1 MNELQNKVVKTT
13 CPYCGVG
20 CGVLASL
27 DDSGVVSIEGDPDHP
42 ANYGRLCSK
51 GTALG
56 ETVNLQNRLLYPEIK
71 GEQVSWDQALG
82 TVSGC
87 FSEIIAEHGADAV
100 AFYVSGQLL
109 TEDYYVANKL
119 MKGFIG
125 SANIDT
131 NSRLCMSSAV
141 AAYKRA
147 FGEDCVPCSYDD
159 LDQANLIVLTGS
171 NAAWCHPV
179 LFQRMVRAKEIN
191 PKLKIINIDPRETQ
205 TTSAADI
212 QLSLKPGTDA
222 ILFNGLLNYLNESG
236 DKDNFFVEHSTNGVE
251 EALEA
256 AKVSAEFI
264 SVVAEQCELKELD
277 VLSFYKL
284 FSETEKV
291 VTVFSQGINQSSSGV
306 DKGNAIINC
315 HLFTGRI
322 GRPGMGPFSFTGQ
335 PNAMGGREVGGLA
348 NQLAAHMEL
357 DNPDDCDRV
366 QRFWDSPVIANKQ
379 GLKAVDMFDAMEQGK
394 IKAVWIMA
402 TNPVVSMPDTE
413 RVKAA
418 LEKCELVVVSD
429 CVRETDTTKVADIL
443 LPAFTWGENDGTVT
457 NSDRHI
463 SRRRP
468 FLPQPGQARA
478 DWDIITEVAHLMGF
492 GEHFPYHSVTSIFR
506 EHAALSAFEN
516 ESEIRNTTKPKSRR
530 LFNISAL
537 RNISYQEYEDF
548 PVRAWPIAADAS
560 KGTKRLFEDRKF
572 STDDG
577 KARFISVN
585 PRLPKYQPNKEFPLI
600 LNTGRVRDHWHTM
613 TRTGGSARL
622 SSHIYEPFVE
632 INSLDAVQFG
642 LNDGALAKLN
652 SPLKTSVLARIQ
664 ISDKQ
669 QRGSVF
675 LPIHW
680 NNQYSSHGKVGDL
693 IPSVV
698 DPISGQPESKH
709 GIVNMEPC
717 DFAWHGFV
725 LSTKSERV
733 KLEYA
738 DYWVRS
744 KNKGLWR
751 FELAGNQ
758 QPEEWAKRAHTL
770 LGVNFG
776 YENWIEFFDKSQN
789 IYRAAQFEG
798 NRLINCVFISP
809 NEKLPERDWLISL
822 FEKEELSKLER
833 ASLLS
838 GRPPSNQEDKG
849 RIVCACF
856 HVGEKTILKSIKD
869 KNLNSVEQIGECTQ
883 AGTNCGSC
891 RPELRSFLEK
901 DKV

>member
-1 MNELQNKVVKTT
+1 MNELQNKTVKTT

-27 DDSGVVSIEGDPDHP
+27 DEEGVVSIEGDPDHP

-51 GTALG
+51 GMALG
-56 ETVNLQNRLLYPEIK
+56 ETIRLQNRLLYPEIK
-71 GEQVSWDQALG
+71 GEQVSWDQALS
-82 TVSGC
+82 TVSGR

-147 FGEDCVPCSYDD
+147 FGEDCVPCSYED
-159 LDQANLIVLTGS
+159 LNKANLIILTGS

-179 LFQRMVRAKEIN
+179 LFQRIVRAKKEN
-191 PKLKIINIDPRETQ
+191 PALKVINIDPRETQ

-222 ILFNGLLNYLNESG
+222 ILFNGLLNYLNES
-236 DKDNFFVEHSTNGVE
+236 DAQDSYFTNSSTNGIE
-251 EALEA
+251 EALYA
-256 AKVSAEFI
+256 ANESAASIE
-264 SVVAEQCELKELD
+264 SVADQCELDKKDVKE
-277 VLSFYKL
+277 FYKL
-284 FSETEKV
+284 FSDTEKV

-348 NQLAAHMEL
+348 NQLAAHMDLE
-357 DNPDDCDRV
+357 NPEHCDRV

-379 GLKAVDMFDAMEQGK
+379 GLKAVDLFDAIEQGK
-394 IKAVWIMA
+394 VKAVWIMA
-402 TNPVVSMPDTE
+402 TNPVVSMPDADK
-413 RVKAA
+413 VKVA

-429 CVRETDTTKVADIL
+429 CVRETDTAKVADIL
-443 LPAFTWGENDGTVT
+443 LPALTWGENNGTVT

-463 SRRRP
+463 SRRRS
-468 FLPQPGQARA
+468 FLPLPGQAKA

-492 GEHFPYHSVTSIFR
+492 GEHFTYNSATDIFR

-516 ESEIRNTTKPKSRR
+516 ESTDESSR
-530 LFNISAL
+530 LFNIGAL
-537 RNISYQEYEDF
+537 ENISYQEYEEF
-548 PVRAWPIAADAS
+548 PVRAWPITSDS
-560 KGTKRLFEDRKF
+560 PKGTQRLFSDRKF
-572 STDDG
+572 STPNG
-577 KARFISVN
+577 KAKFIGVI
-585 PRLPKYQPNKEFPLI
+585 PKGPAVVVTKEFPLI

-613 TRTGGSARL
+613 TRTGSSPRL
-622 SSHIYEPFVE
+622 SSHIYEPYADV
-632 INSLDAVQFG
+632 NPLDALQFG
-642 LNDGALAKLN
+642 LNNRSLARVN
-652 SPLKTSVLARIQ
+652 SPLSTSVLVRVQ
-664 ISDKQ
+664 YSDKQ
-669 QRGSVF
+669 KRGSIF

-680 NNQYSSHGKVGDL
+680 SDQFSSQAIVGAL
-693 IPSVV
+693 IPSIV

-709 GIVNMEPC
+709 GIVNIEPC
-717 DFAWHGFV
+717 DFVWHGFV
-725 LSTKSERV
+725 LTSTPEKL

-738 DYWVRS
+738 DYWARAR
-744 KNKGLWR
+744 NKGLWR
-751 FELAGNQ
+751 YEIAGIQ
-758 QPEEWAKRAHTL
+758 QPEEWAQRAHNL
-770 LGVNFG
+770 LGVG
-776 YENWIEFFDKSQN
+776 VEGDNWIEFYDSAKN
-789 IYRAAQFEG
+789 TYRAAQFKG
-798 NRLINCVFISP
+798 TRLINCVFIGP
-809 NEKLPERDWLISL
+809 NEKLPQRDWIISL
-822 FEKEELSKLER
+822 FQKEELSKNER

-838 GRPPSNQEDKG
+838 GKPPSDQEDTG
-849 RIVCACF
+849 RTVCACF
-856 HVGEKTILKSIKD
+856 HVGENTILKSIKD
-869 KNLNSVEQIGECTQ
+869 KGLSSVEQISECTR

-891 RPELRSFLEK
+891 LPELRGILAPHMAS
-901 DKV
+901 

>member
-27 DDSGVVSIEGDPDHP
+27 DEGGVVSIKGDPDHP

-51 GTALG
+51 GAALG
-56 ETVNLQNRLLYPEIK
+56 ETVNLQDRLLYPEIK
-71 GEQVSWDQALG
+71 GQQVSWEQALS
-82 TVSGC
+82 TVSGR
-87 FSEIIAEHGADAV
+87 FSEIVKEHGADAV

-147 FGEDCVPCSYDD
+147 FGEDCVPCTYED

-179 LFQRMVRAKEIN
+179 LFQRIVRAKETN
-191 PKLKIINIDPRETQ
+191 PHLKVINIDPRETQ

-222 ILFNGLLNYLNESG
+222 ILFNGLLNFLNEL
-236 DKDNFFVEHSTNGVE
+236 DVEDSYFTHNSTNGLE
-251 EALEA
+251 EALET
-256 AKVSAEFI
+256 AKATVQSLKT
-264 SVVAEQCELKELD
+264 VAEECMLEEQD
-277 VLSFYKL
+277 VRDFYTL
-284 FSETEKV
+284 FANTEKV

-348 NQLAAHMEL
+348 NQLAAHMDLESTE
-357 DNPDDCDRV
+357 DCDRV
-366 QRFWDSPVIANKQ
+366 QRFWNSPVIANKQ
-379 GLKAVDMFDAMEQGK
+379 GLKAVDLFDSIEQGK

-402 TNPVVSMPDTE
+402 TNPVVSMPESE

-418 LEKCELVVVSD
+418 LEKCKLVVVSD
-429 CVRETDTTKVADIL
+429 CVRETETAKVADIL
-443 LPAFTWGENDGTVT
+443 LPALTWGENNGTVT

-463 SRRRP
+463 SRRRS
-468 FLPQPGQARA
+468 FLPQPGQAKA
-478 DWDIITEVAHLMGF
+478 DWDIITEIAHLMGF
-492 GEHFPYHSVTSIFR
+492 GEHFPYHHVTDIFR

-516 ESEIRNTTKPKSRR
+516 DVTTSSHR
-530 LFNISAL
+530 LFNIGAL
-537 RNISYQEYEDF
+537 KDITYQEYEDLVIK
-548 PVRAWPIAADAS
+548 PWPITEEFPQ
-560 KGTKRLFEDRKF
+560 GTKRLFTDRKF
-572 STDDG
+572 STANG
-577 KARFISVN
+577 KAKFISVI
-585 PRLPKYQPNKEFPLI
+585 PRMPKLKTNKEFPLT

-622 SSHIYEPFVE
+622 SSHIYEPYVE
-632 INSLDAVQFG
+632 VNLLDAMQFG
-642 LNDGALAKLN
+642 LIDGALANVN
-652 SPLKTSVLARIQ
+652 STLKTSVLARIHH
-664 ISDKQ
+664 SSKQ

-680 NNQYSSHGKVGDL
+680 NNQYSGQSRVGDL
-693 IPSVV
+693 IPAVV

-709 GIVNMEPC
+709 AIVNIEQC
-717 DFAWHGFV
+717 NFTWHGFV
-725 LSTKSERV
+725 LTTTPKKV
-733 KLEYA
+733 KLEFA
-738 DYWVRS
+738 DYWVRAKS
-744 KNKGLWR
+744 IGLWR
-751 FELAGNQ
+751 YELAGHQ
-758 QPEEWAKRAHTL
+758 QPEEWTKRAHTL
-770 LGVNFG
+770 LSAGTED
-776 YENWIEFFDKSQN
+776 ENWIEFYDKAN
-789 IYRAAQFEG
+789 NTYRAAQFKG
-798 NRLINCVFISP
+798 NKLINCVFISAS
-809 NEKLPERDWLISL
+809 EKLPQRDWLISL
-822 FEKEELSKLER
+822 FQKDKLSKGER

-838 GRPPSNQEDKG
+838 GKPPTDQEVTG
-849 RIVCACF
+849 RIICACF
-856 HVGEKTILKSIKD
+856 NVGEKTILNSIKENGLTTVD
-869 KNLNSVEQIGECTQ
+869 QIGECTQ

-891 RPELRSFLEK
+891 KSELQGILLNKNS
-901 DKV
+901 

>member
-27 DDSGVVSIEGDPDHP
+27 DEGGVVSIKGDPDHP
-42 ANYGRLCSK
+42 ANDGRLCSK
-51 GTALG
+51 GAALG
-56 ETVNLQNRLLYPEIK
+56 ETVNLQDRLLYPEIK
-71 GEQVSWDQALG
+71 GQQVSWEQALS
-82 TVSGC
+82 TVSGR
-87 FSEIIAEHGADAV
+87 FSEIIKEHGADAV

-147 FGEDCVPCSYDD
+147 FGEDCVPCTYED

-179 LFQRMVRAKEIN
+179 LFQRIVRAKETN
-191 PKLKIINIDPRETQ
+191 PHLKVINIDPRETQ

-222 ILFNGLLNYLNESG
+222 ILFNGLLNFLNEL
-236 DKDNFFVEHSTNGVE
+236 DVEDSYFTHNSTNGLE
-251 EALEA
+251 EALET
-256 AKVSAEFI
+256 AKATVQSLKT
-264 SVVAEQCELKELD
+264 VAEECMLEEQD
-277 VLSFYKL
+277 VRDFYTL
-284 FSETEKV
+284 FANTEKV

-348 NQLAAHMEL
+348 NQLAAHMDLESTE
-357 DNPDDCDRV
+357 DCDRV
-366 QRFWDSPVIANKQ
+366 QRFWNSPVIANKQ
-379 GLKAVDMFDAMEQGK
+379 GLKAVDLFDSIEQGK

-402 TNPVVSMPDTE
+402 TNPVVSMPESE

-418 LEKCELVVVSD
+418 LEKCKLVVVSD
-429 CVRETDTTKVADIL
+429 CVRETETAKVADIL
-443 LPAFTWGENDGTVT
+443 LPALTWGENNGTVT

-463 SRRRP
+463 SRRRS
-468 FLPQPGQARA
+468 FLPQPGQAKA
-478 DWDIITEVAHLMGF
+478 DWDIITEIAHLMGF
-492 GEHFPYHSVTSIFR
+492 GEHFPYHHVTDIFR

-516 ESEIRNTTKPKSRR
+516 DVTTSSHR
-530 LFNISAL
+530 LFNIGAL
-537 RNISYQEYEDF
+537 KDITYQEYEDLVIK
-548 PVRAWPIAADAS
+548 PWPITEEFPQ
-560 KGTKRLFEDRKF
+560 GTKRLFTDRKF
-572 STDDG
+572 STANG
-577 KARFISVN
+577 KAKFISVI
-585 PRLPKYQPNKEFPLI
+585 PRMPKLKTNKEFPLT

-622 SSHIYEPFVE
+622 SSHIYEPYVE
-632 INSLDAVQFG
+632 VNLLDAMQFG
-642 LNDGALAKLN
+642 LIDGALAHVN
-652 SPLKTSVLARIQ
+652 STLKTSVLARIHH
-664 ISDKQ
+664 SSKQ

-680 NNQYSSHGKVGDL
+680 NNQYSGQSRVGDL
-693 IPSVV
+693 IPAVV

-709 GIVNMEPC
+709 AIVNIEQC
-717 DFAWHGFV
+717 NFTWHGFV
-725 LSTKSERV
+725 LTTTPKKV
-733 KLEYA
+733 KLEFA
-738 DYWVRS
+738 DYWVRAKS
-744 KNKGLWR
+744 IGLWR
-751 FELAGNQ
+751 YELAGHQ
-758 QPEEWAKRAHTL
+758 QPEEWTKRAHTL
-770 LGVNFG
+770 LSAGTKD
-776 YENWIEFFDKSQN
+776 ENWIELYDKAN
-789 IYRAAQFEG
+789 NTYRAAQFKG
-798 NRLINCVFISP
+798 SRLINCVFISAS
-809 NEKLPERDWLISL
+809 EKLPQRDWLISL
-822 FEKEELSKLER
+822 FQKDKLSKGER

-838 GRPPSNQEDKG
+838 GKPPTDQEVTG
-849 RIVCACF
+849 RIICACF
-856 HVGEKTILKSIKD
+856 NVGEKTIFNSIKENGLTTVD
-869 KNLNSVEQIGECTQ
+869 QIGECTQ

-891 RPELRSFLEK
+891 KSELQGILLNKNS
-901 DKV
+901 